1 MSRTRM
7 TIVLVAG
14 LTLATAAAV
23 PAAAGGGKPQ
33 KKTVKIADN
42 YYSPTKLTV
51 NKGST
56 VTWKWPDTTGD
67 THDVLLDKGPKGVKT
82 FQSETAG
89 SFYSY
94 KRKLTTPGVYKIIC
108 TLHEQ
113 EMKMTIT
120 VRKK

>member
-1 MSRTRM
+1 MKQTRL

-42 YYSPTKLTV
+42 YYSPTKLAV

-56 VTWKWPDTTGD
+56 ITWKWPDTTGD
-67 THDVLLDKGPKGVKT
+67 THDVLLDKGPKGVKK
-82 FQSETAG
+82 FQSESAG

-94 KRKLTTPGVYKIIC
+94 KQKLKVPGEYKIIC

-113 EMKMTIT
+113 EMKMTIR
-120 VRKK
+120 VRK

>member
-1 MSRTRM
+1 MSRTRL

-56 VTWKWPDTTGD
+56 ITWKWPDTTGD
-67 THDVLLDKGPKGVKT
+67 THDVLLDKGPKGAKT

-120 VRKK
+120 VRK